1 MGTENP
7 TAFEKSSNRLR
18 EKTRQM
24 EYRREGLE
32 FERETAPLIH

>member
-7 TAFEKSSNRLR
+7 TEFEKSSNGLR
-18 EKTRQM
+18 EEAREM